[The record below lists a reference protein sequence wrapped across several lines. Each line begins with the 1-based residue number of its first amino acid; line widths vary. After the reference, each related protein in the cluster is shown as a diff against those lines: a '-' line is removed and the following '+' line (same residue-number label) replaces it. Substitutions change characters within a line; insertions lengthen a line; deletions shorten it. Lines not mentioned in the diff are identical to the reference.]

1 MVTPESLY
9 ISRLTQTIPLIQ
21 YSIYFK
27 KLFTSMDFHPG
38 LDLTKEVKTLEFP
51 CFLNWRACFSEGYP
65 QGWKVTLIV
74 KEIVHVLIDYFPLGK
89 TIDIPCLG
97 WQYFLDVSPSQ
108 CLFATA

>member
-1 MVTPESLY
+1 MEEWMVTPESLY

-51 CFLNWRACFSEGYP
+51 CLCFN
-65 QGWKVTLIV
+65 IH
-74 KEIVHVLIDYFPLGK
+74 KEVQVEE
-89 TIDIPCLG
+89 
-97 WQYFLDVSPSQ
+97 V
-108 CLFATA
+108 